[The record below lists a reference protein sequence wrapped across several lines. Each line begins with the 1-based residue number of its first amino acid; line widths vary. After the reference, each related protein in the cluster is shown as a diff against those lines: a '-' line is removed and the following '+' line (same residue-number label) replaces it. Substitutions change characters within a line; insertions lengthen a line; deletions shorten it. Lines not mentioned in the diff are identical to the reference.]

1 MAERSRTSAR
11 RWFGHG
17 RTRALLAAGL
27 LVGTGAVAT
36 SAYWARK
43 TTITGVSLTSGAM
56 NIDLAANNKVKP
68 ETYDWSTGLVL
79 TNLTAGTSKA
89 ATIAVSNHSDGP
101 VKLTYGIKSAATNTT
116 GTTLAGALQVT
127 IRLGG
132 AVSGGTCTGGTLIG
146 AAGTAINS
154 FNQSGVSTLSAG
166 QSNSVCVQVTLPT
179 GSTATGAANV
189 SFTFPA
195 NQVP

>member
-1 MAERSRTSAR
+1 MPDRKPTARR

-36 SAYWARK
+36 SAYWAKK
-43 TTITGVSLTSGAM
+43 TTISVGSLTSGAM
-56 NIDLAANNKVKP
+56 NIDLAGNNKVKP

-79 TNLTAGTSKA
+79 TGLTPGTNKA

-101 VKLTYGIKSAATNTT
+101 VKFTYGMRSAATNTT

-127 IRLGG
+127 VRLGG
-132 AVSGGTCTGGTLIG
+132 SVTGGTCTGGSPVG
-146 AAGTAINS
+146 AANTPINS
-154 FNQSGVSTLSAG
+154 FNQSGVSTLSVG
-166 QSNSVCVQVTLPT
+166 QSDTVCVQVTLPT
-179 GSTATGAANV
+179 GSTATGAA
-189 SFTFPA
+189 SLTFTFPA